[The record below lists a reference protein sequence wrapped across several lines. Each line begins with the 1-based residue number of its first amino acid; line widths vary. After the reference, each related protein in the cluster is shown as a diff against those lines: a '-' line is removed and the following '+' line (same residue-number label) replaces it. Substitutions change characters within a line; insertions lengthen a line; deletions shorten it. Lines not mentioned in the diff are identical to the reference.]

1 MARVRQARHCHA
13 RRSSDNEPCQ
23 GWAMLGALTCRA
35 HGGASPQAR
44 QAARIR
50 AAQDADERA
59 FDAAYAKWRREM
71 ELWQARRVRTAAR
84 LMKVAPEDVTDA
96 LIGFSTAWYGA
107 PEGPETA
114 PKIRRDRRYGPRRR
128 DAA

>member
-1 MARVRQARHCHA
+1 
-13 RRSSDNEPCQ
+13 
-23 GWAMLGALTCRA
+23 MLGALTCRA

-50 AAQDADERA
+50 ATQEADERA
-59 FDAAYAKWRREM
+59 FEAAWVKWRREM

-96 LIGFSTAWYGA
+96 LIGFCTAWYGS

-114 PKIRRDRRYGPRRR
+114 PQIRRDRRYGPRKR
-128 DAA
+128 AAA